1 MQIYCSLRGPGGLWL
16 GEGWNRVFCCFWWRG
31 VSAAGCFLP
40 DSGMLFLAELVGLWS
55 LEGMGNC
62 SVHALSTVS
71 QWWTFSYSFWG
82 MGVVFCGPEQNFWLG
97 RFLIWTLEVSSFENR
112 WWPKNLE
119 NWLLANFEVRYFRF
133 WGLNRESVGDFVLVP
148 GAWLPGF
155 GVCLGG
161 SRRGW
166 ILMLI
171 FRESRLRFVHMMWLY
186 VFLRTERWKSTSDPP
201 SHLSLSLRC
210 IANSNII

>member
-133 WGLNRESVGDFVLVP
+133 WGLNRESARLGILFWSLGHDFRVSAFVS
-148 GAWLPGF
+148 GALGEDGF
-155 GVCLGG
+155 WCWFSGNRDWG
-161 SRRGW
+161 SCTWCGCMYFCEQRG
-166 ILMLI
+166 
-171 FRESRLRFVHMMWLY
+171 ENRLRTP
-186 VFLRTERWKSTSDPP
+186 RPT
-201 SHLSLSLRC
+201 
-210 IANSNII
+210 